1 MTCVVGGLSGAL
13 FVGYSA
19 QMYIYIYM
27 LLDNTCGLSGNRK
40 VFRSVDRR
48 RPHSDVASP
57 KRLPYLAPDPG
68 RRLHLISFEIC
79 LI

>member
-1 MTCVVGGLSGAL
+1 MCCRWVIRCLIRRLFGAN
-13 FVGYSA
+13 VH
-19 QMYIYIYM
+19 IYIHM

-57 KRLPYLAPDPG
+57 KRLPYRAPDLE
-68 RRLHLISFEIC
+68 RRLHVISFEMC